1 MSDALLIVIYIGF
14 NVILNY
20 MQSIFKCPSL
30 GHLTINKVFVDLL
43 HDYTH
48 TVRGCFHLGLCVL
61 LHLSVL
67 FDCPS
72 TATSTYG
79 LGPNQFL
86 LFSLSL
92 AESTTRK
99 INHCKITH
107 NAIFT
112 DLFWQ
117 SILQLML
124 FQMYLT
130 CDLQLGLHGSSIT
143 LQALLPHQKDLQQ
156 RQIFKS
162 HINMGL
168 PLQGT
173 KKKKSFKTEDCYNR
187 ASES

>member
-1 MSDALLIVIYIGF
+1 M
-14 NVILNY
+14 
-20 MQSIFKCPSL
+20 
-30 GHLTINKVFVDLL
+30 HLTINKVFSDLL
-43 HDYTH
+43 HDHTH

-86 LFSLSL
+86 LFSRSL

-99 INHCKITH
+99 TNRYEITH

-112 DLFWQ
+112 DLLLAQ
-117 SILQLML
+117 SILQLTYFFL
-124 FQMYLT
+124 MYLT

-143 LQALLPHQKDLQQ
+143 LQALLSHQKDLKQ
-156 RQIFKS
+156 RQTVKL
-162 HINMGL
+162 HVNMGL
-168 PLQGT
+168 PSQGT
-173 KKKKSFKTEDCYNR
+173 KPKRVLKLNIVIMLLQLMQSLTG
-187 ASES
+187 